1 MLTETY
7 DNRLRRQFNGFT
19 FGWMRN
25 SKRGT
30 IYRTGTDERGRP
42 VEVTLPTVDFRV
54 IE

>member
-7 DNRLRRQFNGFT
+7 DSRPRQDLVGTTIGRVRRNE
-19 FGWMRN
+19 
-25 SKRGT
+25 RGT

-42 VEVTLPTVDFRV
+42 VDVTLSTIEFRV